1 MTITIT
7 VFPIAGGQE
16 GVDSESGAGGQRSEI
31 GRRLLDDAEPA
42 PFDSQLTVRGEG
54 SGLEMERREG
64 GGLALG
70 VRRGGAHVGE
80 GGA

>member
-31 GRRLLDDAEPA
+31 GRRLLDDPEPA
-42 PFDSQLTVRGEG
+42 PFDSQLTVRGRVIGLKDGEKGRWWVSTG
-54 SGLEMERREG
+54 S
-64 GGLALG
+64 
-70 VRRGGAHVGE
+70 GAHVGK